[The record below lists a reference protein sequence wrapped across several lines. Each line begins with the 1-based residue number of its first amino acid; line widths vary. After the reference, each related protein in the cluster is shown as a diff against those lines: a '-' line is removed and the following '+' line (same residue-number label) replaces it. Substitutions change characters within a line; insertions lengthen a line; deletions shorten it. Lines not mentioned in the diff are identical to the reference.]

1 MLSWVSVSK
10 KPKPNHPRQGS
21 VRRKY
26 QALAMGLEGQ
36 QYADYV
42 YGNMQEFWLKYGEG
56 RVPWDGRLAE
66 VQETQYLYKLLAEAF
81 GKTFD
86 KGGDLFFEQ
95 PRHHPVYGIGRDRR
109 CGRNR
114 RSGVGSIEPIPIGGN
129 TLRLCF
135 PHSRTYL

>member
-1 MLSWVSVSK
+1 MSK

-66 VQETQYLYKLLAEAF
+66 VQETQYLYKLLAEAYVAF
-81 GKTFD
+81 FTRKGELTPLQYRYLRRRYQAQLRKRLGLKGNRMLKKEQLEVFLKMKKKKQCPD
-86 KGGDLFFEQ
+86 KSD
-95 PRHHPVYGIGRDRR
+95 
-109 CGRNR
+109 
-114 RSGVGSIEPIPIGGN
+114 
-129 TLRLCF
+129 
-135 PHSRTYL
+135 